1 MGKSDT
7 KRLKQIMT
15 CAGEEAKRLGNSK
28 IYPEH
33 LFLGLLR
40 LSHGRAID
48 VLMALGLD
56 FYEVKDRIE
65 EKLEKKREKIDSL
78 TELDFTLAAN
88 SILKKVMEEAMKLGD
103 EQDRKSVV

>member
-1 MGKSDT
+1 
-7 KRLKQIMT
+7 MT

-65 EKLEKKREKIDSL
+65 EKLEKKNRFFDGIGFYAGSEQYFEKSDGRSY
-78 TELDFTLAAN
+78 
-88 SILKKVMEEAMKLGD
+88 EAGG
-103 EQDRKSVV
+103 

>member
-15 CAGEEAKRLGNSK
+15 SAGEEAKRLGNSK

-40 LSHGRAID
+40 LSRGRAID
-48 VLMALGLD
+48 VLMALGVD

-65 EKLEKKREKIDSL
+65 EKLAKKKEKK
-78 TELDFTLAAN
+78 
-88 SILKKVMEEAMKLGD
+88 KKLVFKPFDRVGFYIGRQQYFETGD
-103 EQDRKSVV
+103 GGSFEIRR

>member
-1 MGKSDT
+1 
-7 KRLKQIMT
+7 MT
-15 CAGEEAKRLGNSK
+15 SAGEEAKRLGNSK

-40 LSHGRAID
+40 LSRGRAID
-48 VLMALGLD
+48 VLMALGVD

-65 EKLEKKREKIDSL
+65 EKLAKKKEKIESL

-88 SILKKVMEEAMKLGD
+88 SILKRVMEEA
-103 EQDRKSVV
+103 